1 MGKPSTT
8 RRSALSLE
16 AAKPFEE
23 AMALRARGEWLGAE
37 RLLHRALLLA
47 PEHPA
52 ILNALGNLAVSTR
65 RYGNAIGFHRRA
77 VSAEPR
83 EPGYRNDLANA
94 LILAG
99 EPQNAIP
106 HLKKALG
113 DVPGAK
119 PIALN
124 LVRAH
129 RDLGAADKALA
140 MLDNLRA
147 PEDPDVALERGLILA
162 QTGDGAAA
170 RVEFRKVLAHRL
182 DDHRAVDGLA
192 TCHRATVEEN
202 DLGLAEAAL
211 RATPERSAMKRSV
224 IHRAL
229 GKINEDLDRV
239 DAAFAHFEA
248 ANIATGA
255 AFDWTA
261 HERYISG
268 SIALF
273 TRAFL
278 EQRAGVGARSARP
291 VFVIG
296 MPRSGTTLVEQI
308 LASHPDVA
316 ALGELTDIETGLMS
330 AVRQS
335 SDAPGFFERVA
346 ELEPKALRA
355 AGQRYLDAIAARG
368 AQRARAVDK
377 MPHNFLFLGWIR
389 LILPGA
395 SIIHCTRDP
404 LDTCVSCYTHRF
416 SEAHAYSTDLTKLGD
431 YYRSYER
438 LMAHWQSV
446 LPSPPLEV
454 RYERLV
460 ADLEGESRRMIA
472 HLGLDWRQEC
482 LAFHKTR
489 RVVQTPSQWQ
499 VRQPLYASSIGRWR
513 KFERHLGPLRAALGE
528 P

>member
-1 MGKPSTT
+1 
-8 RRSALSLE
+8 
-16 AAKPFEE
+16 
-23 AMALRARGEWLGAE
+23 
-37 RLLHRALLLA
+37 
-47 PEHPA
+47 
-52 ILNALGNLAVSTR
+52 
-65 RYGNAIGFHRRA
+65 
-77 VSAEPR
+77 
-83 EPGYRNDLANA
+83 
-94 LILAG
+94 
-99 EPQNAIP
+99 
-106 HLKKALG
+106 
-113 DVPGAK
+113 
-119 PIALN
+119 
-124 LVRAH
+124 
-129 RDLGAADKALA
+129 
-140 MLDNLRA
+140 
-147 PEDPDVALERGLILA
+147 
-162 QTGDGAAA
+162 
-170 RVEFRKVLAHRL
+170 
-182 DDHRAVDGLA
+182 
-192 TCHRATVEEN
+192 
-202 DLGLAEAAL
+202 
-211 RATPERSAMKRSV
+211 MKRSV

-278 EQRAGVGARSARP
+278 EERAGAGALSARP
-291 VFVIG
+291 VFVVG

-335 SDAPGFFERVA
+335 PDAPGFFERVA

-499 VRQPLYASSIGRWR
+499 VRPPLDASSIGRWR